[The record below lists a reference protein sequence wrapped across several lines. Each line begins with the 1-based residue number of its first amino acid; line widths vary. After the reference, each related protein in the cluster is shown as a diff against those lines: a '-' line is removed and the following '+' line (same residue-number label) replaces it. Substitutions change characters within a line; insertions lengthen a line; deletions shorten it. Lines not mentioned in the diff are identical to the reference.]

1 MLQKISYHKRH
12 ARLFGTNVAFQTST
26 GTLAWNA
33 TAFLMRSYLNISIA
47 TCKDASRIQTLEPT
61 VHVVSQNLVELPFW
75 LEVCWVLVWGKLTSS
90 PRAFK
95 YQEGQFLRRLHHSSG
110 LLKEH
115 SILFRHSTG
124 VAYVLVGCMM
134 LIFGY
139 FLKENWGLLSD
150 CDLLHKPA
158 SCRQQSYCKG

>member
-1 MLQKISYHKRH
+1 MHIRKVLE
-12 ARLFGTNVAFQTST
+12 
-26 GTLAWNA
+26 
-33 TAFLMRSYLNISIA
+33 FLPHEGIRSHLNIGIA

-61 VHVVSQNLVELPFW
+61 VHVVSQNLVELSFW
-75 LEVCWVLVWGKLTSS
+75 LEVCWVLVWGKLTSP

-115 SILFRHSTG
+115 SVLFRHSTG

-139 FLKENWGLLSD
+139 FLEENWGLLSD
-150 CDLLHKPA
+150 CDLLHTPA